1 MYLFAFMGI
10 RLTEVIK
17 MYKIEQKD
25 FGFKL
30 TLDGVIDESE
40 MIKWVSDSEKALQSA
55 PSKFGVFVDM
65 RSLKPLSQEAQAYM
79 QKGQI
84 LYKQK
89 GMTRSVVILNN
100 AVLTLQFTNIA
111 EETGIYE
118 WERYIDASKYPDW
131 EAKGIAWIVSAAD
144 PDK

>member
-1 MYLFAFMGI
+1 MYLFALMGI

-55 PSKFGVFVDM
+55 SSKFGVFVDM

-89 GMTRSVVILNN
+89 AGYSPLFV
-100 AVLTLQFTNIA
+100 QFTNIA